1 MERQKKRNNKRE
13 IKEERREQTRN
24 WRWMQMV
31 KRRSPGEMFAFKVSE
46 GSPCLASSSTNKPQ
60 RFWED
65 KNSPATVSL
74 TPKNERQ
81 HERRVEIILR
91 GLKRVVVSLQRQ
103 RKKDH
108 HLLKEMRSCFICWT
122 VVERQICLCESPK
135 LAFWLCNKNLQLLS
149 VFWFWSGREPVRA
162 EIAVH
167 AENRLLC
174 QRCTASAVNAEN
186 RRIAE
191 YTCDAFAVH
200 AENRLLWKI
209 RSDAPSEC

>member
-1 MERQKKRNNKRE
+1 
-13 IKEERREQTRN
+13 
-24 WRWMQMV
+24 MV

-122 VVERQICLCESPK
+122 VAFLWSNGKFASASLRSWHSGYATKIFNSCQFFGSGPVENRFVLRLRFTLRIVYSERFGVMLPLNVK
-135 LAFWLCNKNLQLLS
+135 IQLL
-149 VFWFWSGREPVRA
+149 
-162 EIAVH
+162 
-167 AENRLLC
+167 
-174 QRCTASAVNAEN
+174 
-186 RRIAE
+186 
-191 YTCDAFAVH
+191 
-200 AENRLLWKI
+200 
-209 RSDAPSEC
+209 PSWLVCWHFGFSLVTKVSFE

>member
-1 MERQKKRNNKRE
+1 
-13 IKEERREQTRN
+13 
-24 WRWMQMV
+24 
-31 KRRSPGEMFAFKVSE
+31 MFAFKVSE

-108 HLLKEMRSCFICWT
+108 HLLKEMRSCFICGT
-122 VVERQICLCESPK
+122 VAFLWSNGKFVPLVREAG
-135 LAFWLCNKNLQLLS
+135 AFWLCNKNLQLLS

-174 QRCTASAVNAEN
+174 QRCTASAVHAEN
-186 RRIAE
+186 RRIA
-191 YTCDAFAVH
+191 D
-200 AENRLLWKI
+200 I
-209 RSDAPSEC
+209 RMS